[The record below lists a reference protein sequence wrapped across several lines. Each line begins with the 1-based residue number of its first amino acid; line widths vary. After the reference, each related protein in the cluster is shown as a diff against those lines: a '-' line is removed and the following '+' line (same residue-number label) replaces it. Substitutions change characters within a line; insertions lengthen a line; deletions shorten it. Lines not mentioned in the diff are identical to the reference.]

1 MTEICLYQGVDFQL
15 IAKEI
20 TFGTS
25 DHCVFV
31 VIKLNVS
38 TGITIMSSKTFSTRK
53 ECDDYVASKIDEIAF

>member
-15 IAKEI
+15 IANEI

-31 VIKLNVS
+31 VIKLCVS
-38 TGITIMSSKTFSTRK
+38 TGITTMSSKTFSNRR
-53 ECDDYVASKIDEIAF
+53 ECEDYVASKVNEITF